1 MCAPQAA
8 AALGL
13 GIAVNGGVVFYTLDF
28 QSLIA
33 LVLQHRI
40 RDRLRD
46 VQPYETTLRS
56 FIRR

>member
-33 LVLQHRI
+33 LVLHAP
-40 RDRLRD
+40 D
-46 VQPYETTLRS
+46 S
-56 FIRR
+56 